1 MRTNIFTCRITHLF
15 LWYLINTKH
24 RAFREIPIYTSTYEY
39 GRSGTI
45 ELRHGQVS
53 MRLGYVRSTYVQN
66 ILCCTGVVN
75 TGVLRRNNCGTGFIL
90 YAVSGSG
97 GKNFPT
103 KSFGPLRNL
112 QYKMYSENISRL
124 IVKFP
129 PVAVPA
135 PQSHLWQR
143 SHSFL
148 SVTKNLNIQRIP
160 QHHVF
165 LHATSRTRLQRSI
178 HPGHLQTS

>member
-1 MRTNIFTCRITHLF
+1 MDVQARLNWDMAKSQWDL
-15 LWYLINTKH
+15 
-24 RAFREIPIYTSTYEY
+24 ATYEA
-39 GRSGTI
+39 R
-45 ELRHGQVS
+45 
-53 MRLGYVRSTYVQN
+53 TYK
-66 ILCCTGVVN
+66 IYCAVVN

-124 IVKFP
+124 IVKFS

-135 PQSHLWQR
+135 PQSHLWQL

-178 HPGHLQTS
+178 HPRHLQTS